1 MIKVR
6 DQLMSRYQLKLN
18 TESESLIVKLRD
30 HRELLPDVDYD
41 FRVYS
46 DLIYDFEL
54 IGLDDRTIRN
64 IDVFIN
70 GEFVECALSRGV
82 IVFPSA
88 ASNNVLRRVF
98 DDFFGLVTI
107 TLVITEEDGKELRLN
122 TGYLPLLIRDDRRNA
137 EISGMLD
144 YIMEHQASFLYEGD
158 CVNSKV
164 DDRRRRTE
172 ENAASRL
179 YLAEEVCRYYE
190 DNFGYFDAN
199 SKFEITEAYTVDNIE
214 KLQNVTAATLQY
226 VVTHPEHLKESKK
239 NSGITVNR
247 KNFYPEK
254 TLVPVSVYSKNI
266 YENRVILAFL
276 ERMKDDLEPISQKID
291 ELLAAVPGTA
301 EHSQTGYMD
310 SASFLFSRTKNTLS
324 ESSVRLKRAI
334 RKLTDLKNIYSHIMQ
349 IPAAAL
355 PKLEQPPKPT
365 ATFRSIPQYNL
376 LFKSIY
382 RWFGYGEY
390 DLSQES
396 FLLSFVNTSK
406 IYEYYILCRLIQ
418 DIQQHG
424 FHLDTQT
431 RHIYKMKANA
441 RYKNTDCFNFFSFSG
456 GSDVKIELYFQPVV
470 YNYKDRESGIPD
482 LYRNNSYSL
491 KQDSG
496 GGSYY
501 TPDYIIKME
510 RPKTTS
516 YHIIDAKYS
525 TLSSVQQ
532 NDVAE
537 LFFKYL
543 SSISVADPAETIA
556 GMSILYGKCREY
568 ETAASAYDYAP
579 DDSIRPY
586 AIIIPCNE
594 SGAHKETSILDTL
607 STASP
612 HLLRK

>member
-1 MIKVR
+1 MIR
-6 DQLMSRYQLKLN
+6 AGDQLMSRYQLKLN
-18 TESESLIVKLRD
+18 TESEALIVELRD
-30 HRELLPDVDYD
+30 HRELLPVVDYD
-41 FRVYS
+41 FSVYS

-54 IGLDDRTIRN
+54 IGLDDRAIRN

-70 GEFVECALSRGV
+70 GEFAGCVFSRGV

-88 ASNNVLRRVF
+88 ASNNVPRRVF

-107 TLVITEEDGKELRLN
+107 TLVITEENGERLRLN
-122 TGYLPLLIRDDRRNA
+122 TGCLPLLVKDDRRNA

-144 YIMEHQASFLYEGD
+144 YIMEHQASFLYEGNR
-158 CVNSKV
+158 VNSNV
-164 DDRRRRTE
+164 DDRRGRTE

-179 YLAEEVCRYYE
+179 YLAEEICRYYE

-199 SKFEITEAYTVDNIE
+199 SKFEITESYTVDNIE

-266 YENRVILAFL
+266 YENRVIVAFL
-276 ERMKDDLEPISQKID
+276 EKMKSDLKPVSRKID
-291 ELLAAVPGTA
+291 ELLADVPGQA
-301 EHSQTGYMD
+301 EHSTGYID

-324 ESSVRLKRAI
+324 ESSVRLKRTI

-355 PKLEQPPKPT
+355 PNLEQPPKPT

-390 DLSQES
+390 DLSEEN

-418 DIQQHG
+418 DIQRHG
-424 FHLDTQT
+424 FHLDAQT
-431 RHIYKMKANA
+431 RHVYKMKANS
-441 RYKNTDCFNFFSFSG
+441 RYKNTDCFNIFSFSD
-456 GSDVKIELYFQPVV
+456 GSDVKLELYFQPVV
-470 YNYKDRESGIPD
+470 YNYKDREWGKLD

-491 KQDSG
+491 KREGSG
-496 GGSYY
+496 GRYY
-501 TPDYIIKME
+501 TPDYMIKVQQTG
-510 RPKTTS
+510 TTS

-532 NDVAE
+532 NDIAE

-543 SSISVADPAETIA
+543 SSISVTDQNESVA
-556 GMSILYGKCREY
+556 GMSILYGKCREFD
-568 ETAASAYDYAP
+568 AAESAYDYAP
-579 DDSIRPY
+579 DNSIRPY
-586 AIIIPCNE
+586 AMIIPCNE